1 MSEDHNE
8 TTSPRFSFGTAR
20 IEENNTDYGDEA
32 AQEFALLNGVSPR
45 EGRACKI
52 PRANL
57 DVRIAF
63 PATANFAE
71 MTRYMERVRHLLQS
85 EARALWNSEREARA
99 LWIAEQE
106 GGL

>member
-8 TTSPRFSFGTAR
+8 TTSPRFSFGIAR

-32 AQEFALLNGVSPR
+32 AQEFALLNGTVPPKDR
-45 EGRACKI
+45 VCKI

-63 PATANFAE
+63 PAATNFAE

-85 EARALWNSEREARA
+85 EARALWSAGVEA
-99 LWIAEQE
+99 E
-106 GGL
+106 